1 MHMTA
6 GNYGNCREMAKK
18 FKPVKR
24 PGALTAKAKK
34 SGEGVQEFARKN
46 YSAGGLLGEQARFAV
61 TAKGWKHGKS

>member
-1 MHMTA
+1 
-6 GNYGNCREMAKK
+6 MAKK

-46 YSAGGLLGEQARFAV
+46 YSAGGLLGEQARFDII
-61 TAKGWKHGKS
+61 AKGWKHGK